1 MCRHAVDI
9 VALVVAVLIAPALAD
24 DLDRAEPYRTT
35 INGAIDVLA
44 ASNAAPS
51 QSCVSAIDE
60 MHVTDGQLKD
70 LTGRLDEGGEAPQA
84 AGGQQ
89 SEIDV
94 ARDVLA
100 SDLQSAAAACTPDTE
115 RVCANVE
122 TASVAKL
129 CTTFEKD
136 IASERSAKR

>member
-1 MCRHAVDI
+1 MRRYAVDMLAM
-9 VALVVAVLIAPALAD
+9 VMTAMVAPALAD

-70 LTGRLDEGGEAPQA
+70 LTGRIDEGGEAPQA
-84 AGGQQ
+84 ATGQQ

-100 SDLQSAAAACTPDTE
+100 SDLQTAANACTPDTE

-122 TASVAKL
+122 SASVAKL
-129 CTTFEKD
+129 CTVFAKD
-136 IASERSAKR
+136 IASERSVKR